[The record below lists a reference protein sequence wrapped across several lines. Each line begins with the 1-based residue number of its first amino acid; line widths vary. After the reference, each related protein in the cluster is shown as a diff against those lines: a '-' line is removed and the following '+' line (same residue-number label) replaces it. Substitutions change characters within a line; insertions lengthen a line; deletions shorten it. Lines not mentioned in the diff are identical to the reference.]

1 MTRRLVDSSQNI
13 IVREDDCGTVH
24 NKVVLREDPKTG
36 FDEKFEDRIYS
47 HTLAADVKD
56 AKGKVVLE
64 EGQVIDTKA
73 LEVIQENSINEVAL
87 RSVLTCETEG
97 GVCQKCYGLDL
108 AANGEVEIGAPV
120 GVIAAQSIGEPGT
133 QLTMRT
139 FHSG

>member
-1 MTRRLVDSSQNI
+1 M
-13 IVREDDCGTVH
+13 
-24 NKVVLREDPKTG
+24 LREDPKSG
-36 FDEKFEDRIYS
+36 FDESFADRIYS
-47 HTLAADVKD
+47 HSLAKDVKD
-56 AKGKVVLE
+56 EKGKVLIE
-64 EGQVIDTKA
+64 EGTVIDTKVLA
-73 LEVIQENSINEVAL
+73 QIEENKISEVAI

-108 AANGEVEIGAPV
+108 AANAGVDIGSPI

>member
-1 MTRRLVDSSQNI
+1 M
-13 IVREDDCGTVH
+13 H
-24 NKVVLREDPKTG
+24 HKVVLREDPKTG

-47 HTLAADVKD
+47 HTLALDVKD
-56 AKGKVVLE
+56 AKGKVIIV
-64 EGQVIDTKA
+64 EGTVIDKDTLA
-73 LEVIQENSINEVAL
+73 IIQGNNIPEVSI

-97 GVCQKCYGLDL
+97 GVCQRCYGLDL
-108 AANGEVEIGAPV
+108 AANAGVDIGSPV

>member
-1 MTRRLVDSSQNI
+1 M
-13 IVREDDCGTVH
+13 REDDCGTVH
-24 NKVVLREDPKTG
+24 YKTVLREDPKSG
-36 FDEKFEDRIYS
+36 FDESFADRIYS
-47 HTLAADVKD
+47 HSLAKDVKD
-56 AKGKVVLE
+56 ETGKVLIE
-64 EGQVIDTKA
+64 EGTVIDTKVLA
-73 LEVIQENSINEVAL
+73 LIEEHKIPEVAI

-108 AANGEVEIGAPV
+108 AANAGVDIGSPI